1 MALALNTVKCDYLTP
16 LGLKGL
22 NFSCIALN
30 WWVGFVSPEKRGLI
44 YTVFETQPDVGRKS
58 LFTTLVQMW
67 SSIFYLRRLNF
78 VTLSLCF
85 VDLIRDIKHDVK
97 HFVSEETDENLAN
110 EARQP
115 WYVLYSK
122 YPMTLWCQLQSIMAW
137 KRLFTPTF
145 FGERFWPVKFVR
157 HIQDGPKN

>member
-1 MALALNTVKCDYLTP
+1 
-16 LGLKGL
+16 
-22 NFSCIALN
+22 
-30 WWVGFVSPEKRGLI
+30 
-44 YTVFETQPDVGRKS
+44 
-58 LFTTLVQMW
+58 MW

-122 YPMTLWCQLQSIMAW
+122 YPMTLWCQLQSIMA
-137 KRLFTPTF
+137 
-145 FGERFWPVKFVR
+145 
-157 HIQDGPKN
+157 